1 MRDTFSVN
9 MKKVY
14 ELRLQKFW
22 TTSELGRQAHLSQ
35 ATIFSLKAK
44 RRNGRNAS
52 MRTVKKLAAA
62 LDVSPAEII
71 EK

>member
-1 MRDTFSVN
+1 MGITFSVD
-9 MKKVY
+9 MEKVCKLTQ
-14 ELRLQKFW
+14 EKFW
-22 TTSELGRQAHLSQ
+22 TTAELGRKAHLSQ

-44 RRNGRNAS
+44 RRNAS
-52 MRTVKKLAAA
+52 MLTVRKLAAA

>member
-9 MKKVY
+9 MEKVD
-14 ELRLQKFW
+14 ELRLKKFW
-22 TTSELGRQAHLSQ
+22 TNSELGRKAHLSQ

-44 RRNGRNAS
+44 RRNVS

-71 EK
+71 GK